1 MTRGRGSRGSRRG
14 LRPKCEQHL
23 KSETDTHTRTPT
35 HTHTWVANDD
45 DGVQLLEAEVTEVA
59 ASSTEVA
66 QPDEASRGGDRG
78 AAGCSSRQSV
88 QGGGEAR
95 RGGAE
100 MNFN

>member
-1 MTRGRGSRGSRRG
+1 M
-14 LRPKCEQHL
+14 
-23 KSETDTHTRTPT
+23 
-35 HTHTWVANDD
+35 
-45 DGVQLLEAEVTEVA
+45 TEVA

-66 QPDEASRGGDRG
+66 QPDEASRGGGSG